1 MSPPPTSAT
10 PKPTIVQL
18 SKPVRGSAGPAV
30 VLEPGAAPDAAVA
43 VGSGSVVV
51 AVSVGATAAPVDA
64 GVVDGGGV
72 AVCVE
77 GADVVCEAVWDAVW
91 DADCVLDPSGFVYC
105 AQPAH
110 EATLVA
116 GATRVAIPTPTRIAP
131 ATTAAASRRRAP
143 STRASKATSHL
154 ACVAG
159 QLPTRLI
166 SAFAPAGATLPNP
179 GFAGFIARQVGWRSA
194 RRAVLGCSSP

>member
-1 MSPPPTSAT
+1 
-10 PKPTIVQL
+10 
-18 SKPVRGSAGPAV
+18 

-159 QLPTRLI
+159 QLDTSDQRLRARG
-166 SAFAPAGATLPNP
+166 SDAPKPWFCRIYCKAGWMAIGATGRVRVL
-179 GFAGFIARQVGWRSA
+179 V
-194 RRAVLGCSSP
+194 AVT

>member
-1 MSPPPTSAT
+1 MVEPP
-10 PKPTIVQL
+10 
-18 SKPVRGSAGPAV
+18 
-30 VLEPGAAPDAAVA
+30 AAPDAAVA

-51 AVSVGATAAPVDA
+51 AVAAGASVEA

-72 AVCVE
+72 AVCVA
-77 GADVVCEAVWDAVW
+77 GGDVVCDAVTLPE
-91 DADCVLDPSGFVYC
+91 CVAGCVVDPSGFVYW

-143 STRASKATSHL
+143 STKASKATSHWG
-154 ACVAG
+154 CVAEQPRAG
-159 QLPTRLI
+159 EI
-166 SAFAPAGATLPNP
+166 GAFGPAGTTPPNP
-179 GFAGFIARQVGWRSA
+179 VFAGFIARQVRWRSV